1 LHHLVLTLV
10 RVKAY
15 NVFFSMKLTE
25 ALLSELSY
33 SDFSEQ
39 QISNAET
46 HMVLHR
52 GFISKKMGLRIT
64 DN

>member
-1 LHHLVLTLV
+1 
-10 RVKAY
+10 
-15 NVFFSMKLTE
+15 MKLTE

-52 GFISKKMGLRIT
+52 GFISKKWVLESQIINPERTSGCL
-64 DN
+64 